1 MLKVLRS
8 IVQEVNRAKSLDRAL
23 NIIVRRVKATLQVD
37 VCSIYIV
44 DHESGELALMASEGL
59 ASGAVNSVRLSMDE
73 GLVGYVAQRA
83 ELLNLDEAMQH
94 SHYRYFPETGEEQYP
109 AFLGVPIINHRET
122 LGVLVVQQKTAQC
135 YLEDTVTLLVTLAA
149 QLAGA
154 IALAE
159 AVGGVETA
167 QPQSRIS
174 RPLNGMPSAP
184 GVGIGT
190 VRVVHSY
197 TDINTIP
204 DKPIEN
210 VAAEK
215 ERFIEAVEAVK
226 RDVQQVLDMMFDLLP
241 AEEIALFDAYRMM
254 LESESIVGAVCDGIT
269 AGNWAPGALREV
281 ISSHIRLFDEMEDSY
296 LRQRVEDVR
305 DLGQRILIQLERQ
318 PEDRR
323 DYPPNTILVGEEI
336 TATMLAEVPREQ
348 ISGVV
353 AVRGSNTSHAAI
365 LARALGLPAVMGVK
379 KLPLLQ
385 MDGLPII
392 IDGYTGNLY
401 IKPTEQVKQEFE
413 RLQAEEQVLTAELAE
428 LRDQPAVTPDG
439 VRVNLYANTG
449 LQSDV
454 KPSLECGAEGIGL
467 YRTEFPFLV
476 RESFPSEDEQRKIY
490 RHVLSS
496 FAPRP
501 VTVRTL
507 DIGGDKMLSYFPI
520 EEENP
525 YLGWRGIRVTLDHPE
540 IFLVQI
546 RAMLSAN
553 RGLNNLQ
560 LLLPMVST
568 VVEIDD
574 ALVLIKRAHQSLV
587 EEGEAPV
594 MPPVGVMIEVPS
606 MLFQIDRLAG
616 RVDFISIG
624 TNDLT
629 QYLMAVDRN
638 NVRVAALYDPL
649 NPAMI
654 YALKQLVEQA
664 DREHLPLSICG
675 EMAGDPAAIIVLLG
689 LGITTLSMSASSL
702 PRAKWVIG
710 NISLQR
716 ARVALKKVL
725 EMEDAQSIRRYLNK
739 MLDREGLGGLLR
751 VGK

>member
-8 IVQEVNRAKSLDRAL
+8 IVQEVNRAKNLDRAL

-37 VCSIYIV
+37 VCSIYLT
-44 DHESGELALMASEGL
+44 DHESGELELMASEGL
-59 ASGAVNSVRLSMDE
+59 AADAVHQVRLSMDE

-83 ELLNLDEAMQH
+83 ELLNLEEATRH
-94 SHYRYFPETGEEQYP
+94 RRYRYFPETGEEQYHS
-109 AFLGVPIINHRET
+109 FLGVPIINHRDT

-135 YLEDTVTLLVTLAA
+135 FLEDTVTLLVTLAA

-159 AVGGVETA
+159 AVGSIDIT
-167 QPQSRIS
+167 QPQHAIN
-174 RPLNGMPSAP
+174 RPLNGIPSAP

-190 VRVVHSY
+190 VRVAHSY
-197 TDINTIP
+197 TDLNSIP

-210 VAAEK
+210 TAAEK
-215 ERFIEAVEAVK
+215 ERFMEAVEAVK
-226 RDVQQVLDMMFDLLP
+226 HDVQQMLHMMSDRLP

-254 LESESIVGAVCDGIT
+254 LEGDSITGKVCDGIA

-296 LRQRVEDVR
+296 LRQRIEDVR
-305 DLGQRILIQLERQ
+305 DLGQRILIQLEQRQ
-318 PEDRR
+318 GDKR

-336 TATMLAEVPREQ
+336 TATMLAEVPPQQ
-348 ISGVV
+348 IAGIV
-353 AVRGSNTSHAAI
+353 AVCGSSASHAAI
-365 LARALGLPAVMGVK
+365 LARALGLPAVLGVK

-413 RLQAEEQVLTAELAE
+413 RLQTEEVALTTELAR
-428 LRDQPAVTPDG
+428 LSDQPAVTPDG
-439 VRVNLYANTG
+439 VKIDLYANTG

-454 KPSLECGAEGIGL
+454 NPSLECGAEGIGL

-476 RESFPSEDEQRKIY
+476 REHFPSEEEQRKIY

-525 YLGWRGIRVTLDHPE
+525 ALGWRGIRVTLDHPE

-546 RAMLSAN
+546 RAMLRAN
-553 RGLNNLQ
+553 QGLNNLR

-568 VVEIDD
+568 VVEIED
-574 ALVLIKRAHQSLV
+574 ALKLIKRAHQSLL
-587 EEGEAPV
+587 EEGDAPV
-594 MPPVGVMIEVPS
+594 MPLVGVMIEVPS
-606 MLFQIDRLAG
+606 MLFQIGRLAS

-624 TNDLT
+624 SNDLT

-638 NVRVAALYDPL
+638 NSRVAELYDPL
-649 NPAMI
+649 NPAVI
-654 YALKQLVEQA
+654 CALKQLVEQA
-664 DREHLPLSICG
+664 KIEQLPLSICG
-675 EMAGDPAAIIVLLG
+675 EMAGDPAAVIILLG
-689 LGITTLSMSASSL
+689 LGMSTLSMSAPNL
-702 PRAKWVIG
+702 PRTKWVIR
-710 NISLQR
+710 NISQQR
-716 ARVALKKVL
+716 AREALKKVL
-725 EMEDAQSIRRYLNK
+725 EMEDVQSIRRYLNK
-739 MLDREGLGGLLR
+739 ILEQEGVGGLLR

>member
-8 IVQEVNRAKSLDRAL
+8 IVQEVNRAKNLDRAL
-23 NIIVRRVKATLQVD
+23 NIIVRRVKAALEVD
-37 VCSIYIV
+37 VCSIYLA
-44 DHESGELALMASEGL
+44 DHESGELELMASEGL
-59 ASGAVNSVRLSMDE
+59 AADAVHQVRLSMDE

-83 ELLNLDEAMQH
+83 ELLNLEEATRH
-94 SHYRYFPETGEEQYP
+94 RRYRYFPETGEEQYHS
-109 AFLGVPIINHRET
+109 FLGVPIINHRDT

-159 AVGGVETA
+159 AVGSVNTPLSQHTIG
-167 QPQSRIS
+167 
-174 RPLNGMPSAP
+174 RPLNGIPSSP

-197 TDINTIP
+197 ADINSIP

-210 VAAEK
+210 IAAEK
-215 ERFIEAVEAVK
+215 ARFMQAVAVVK
-226 RDVQQVLDMMFDLLP
+226 RNVQQMLNMMSDQLP

-254 LESESIVGAVCDGIT
+254 LEGGSITGAVCDGIA

-281 ISSHIRLFDEMEDSY
+281 ICSHIRLFDEMEDSY
-296 LRQRVEDVR
+296 LRQRIEDVR
-305 DLGQRILIQLERQ
+305 DLGQRILIQLEQRQ
-318 PEDRR
+318 EDAR
-323 DYPPNTILVGEEI
+323 DYPANTILVGEEI
-336 TATMLAEVPREQ
+336 TATMLAEVPPQQ
-348 ISGVV
+348 IAGIV
-353 AVRGSNTSHAAI
+353 AVRGSSTSHAAI
-365 LARALGLPAVMGVK
+365 LARALSLPAVFGVK

-401 IKPTEQVKQEFE
+401 IKPTEQVKQEFK
-413 RLQAEEQVLTAELAE
+413 RLQTEEVALTAELAE

-439 VRVNLYANTG
+439 VKINLYANTG
-449 LQSDV
+449 MQSDV
-454 KPSLECGAEGIGL
+454 NPSLECGAEGIGL

-476 RESFPSEDEQRKIY
+476 RERFPSEEEQRKIY
-490 RHVLSS
+490 HHVLSS

-525 YLGWRGIRVTLDHPE
+525 ALGWRGIRITLDHPE

-546 RAMLSAN
+546 RAMLRAN
-553 RGLNNLQ
+553 QGLNNLR

-568 VVEIDD
+568 VAEIED
-574 ALVLIKRAHQSLV
+574 ALKLIKRAHQSLI
-587 EEGEAPV
+587 EEGKTPV

-606 MLFQIDRLAG
+606 MLFQIGRLAG

-624 TNDLT
+624 SNDLT

-638 NVRVAALYDPL
+638 NSRVAELYDPL
-649 NPAMI
+649 NPAVI
-654 YALKQLVEQA
+654 SALKQLAEQA
-664 DREHLPLSICG
+664 EIEQLPLSICG
-675 EMAGDPAAIIVLLG
+675 EMAGDPAAVIILLG
-689 LGITTLSMSASSL
+689 LGMPTLSMSAPNL
-702 PRAKWVIG
+702 PRTKWVIR
-710 NISLQR
+710 NISQQR
-716 ARVALKKVL
+716 AREALKKVL

-739 MLDREGLGGLLR
+739 ILEQEGVGGLLR